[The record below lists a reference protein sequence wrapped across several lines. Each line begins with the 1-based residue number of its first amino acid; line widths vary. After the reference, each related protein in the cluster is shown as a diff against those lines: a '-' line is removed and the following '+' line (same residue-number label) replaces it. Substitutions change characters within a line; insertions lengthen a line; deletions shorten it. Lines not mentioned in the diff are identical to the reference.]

1 MPHLCTLNNIVRFW
15 VVFLGYFCYLDA
27 CRDGSIRKHGEE
39 SNDMEKASVNLND
52 YQLIGAA
59 VKTIRGGI
67 LVGQINLLAVSTIT
81 YQKVLFGPYGARES
95 IGEERSNIIVGAIQ
109 AFYGHSEAALDEI
122 GFMGKKIVL

>member
-1 MPHLCTLNNIVRFW
+1 
-15 VVFLGYFCYLDA
+15 
-27 CRDGSIRKHGEE
+27 
-39 SNDMEKASVNLND
+39 MEKASVNLND

-95 IGEERSNIIVGAIQ
+95 IGEERQHQLLELFKHSLLLASYSLGSSTLAILKLLLMK
-109 AFYGHSEAALDEI
+109 LDSWER
-122 GFMGKKIVL
+122 KL